1 MPRLLLVD
9 DEPDNV
15 ELLRRRLSKR
25 GFECLSAHNA
35 ADAIALAQ
43 TERPDLILMD
53 KMPLVDGYEAMR
65 QLRGMETTKAIP
77 IIALTAHAMPE
88 DRIKAID
95 AGANE
100 YESKPVDL
108 QSLLDKIAALL
119 ARPTG

>member
-25 GFECLSAHNA
+25 GFECLAAHNA

-43 TERPDLILMD
+43 AERPELILMD
-53 KMPLVDGYEAMR
+53 IKMPLVDGYEAMR
-65 QLRGMETTKAIP
+65 QLRAIETTKGIP

-88 DRIKAID
+88 DRVRAIE

-108 QSLLDKIAALL
+108 QRLLEKIAALL
-119 ARPTG
+119 AG